1 METGNNKRQA
11 LGRGLEQLFNNESL
25 NISSFEKTILET
37 ANKDDIVQI
46 NLNELRSNPY
56 QPRQVFDEEKLNELA
71 DSIKEFGVIQPIIV
85 KKSIKGY
92 EIIAGERRVKA
103 SKIALKETIPAIVRD
118 FSDEEMMQI
127 ALLENIQREDLTAI
141 EEAEAYSNLIKSL
154 GITQEEFSKKIGKS
168 RSYITNMLGL
178 LRLPRPVQNMIL
190 KKEISMGHAKLL
202 SKLEDYEKIMDLATR
217 IVKENITVR
226 VLEDMLNNSDYT
238 RQKPINRA
246 AKKTSGKYQYV
257 QEILRDKIGTMVKI
271 NNKALV
277 IPFDSEKDLERILE
291 ILKIDVDI
299 NE

>member
-141 EEAEAYSNLIKSL
+141 EEAEAYRNLIKSL

-246 AKKTSGKYQYV
+246 TKKTSGKYQYV

>member
-141 EEAEAYSNLIKSL
+141 EEAEAYRNLIKSL

>member
-202 SKLEDYEKIMDLATR
+202 SKLEDYEKIMNLATR

>member
-1 METGNNKRQA
+1 MENNNKRQA

-25 NISSFEKTILET
+25 NISSFEKTILDT
-37 ANKDDIVQI
+37 ANKEDIVQI

-56 QPRQVFDEEKLNELA
+56 QPRQIFDEDKLNELA
-71 DSIKEFGVIQPIIV
+71 DSIKEFGVIQPIII

-103 SKIALKETIPAIVRD
+103 SKIAGKQTIPAIVKE

-141 EEAEAYSNLIKSL
+141 EEAEAYRNLIKSL

-178 LRLPRPVQNMIL
+178 LRLPKMVQNMVL

-202 SKLEDYEKIMDLATR
+202 SKLEDYEKIIDLSNL

-226 VLEDMLNNSDYT
+226 SLEQMLDNPNFT
-238 RQKPINRA
+238 RQKPVNRTI
-246 AKKTSGKYQYV
+246 KKSATKYQYI
-257 QEILRDKIGTMVKI
+257 QDILRDKIGTMVKI
-271 NNKALV
+271 NNKCLI

-291 ILKIDVDI
+291 IIKIDVDI